1 MANIEM
7 LLEDAQ
13 CKISELVPVT
23 QGDYTVKVMVHD
35 HTFLYSNAVILH
47 YRVVIGKPIQYE
59 ADTYFQ
65 CLESFDFP
73 VHTEHVFQFYE
84 QIKQLLVNGQYKEDM
99 ELNKNLSW
107 SDYEMLV
114 VDQKSLFV
122 DSHYRYLDIMLEAF
136 WKEVFGKTASELFCG
151 GIVSAHGDK
160 ARSYERAWEKAG
172 INKYR
177 GSLLF
182 LLTYTKAIEDTPKH
196 MSEEWVINNYLKYLP
211 ALEKVETMV
220 LEQIQQKLT
229 TVITQIT

>member
-1 MANIEM
+1 MANIEILM
-7 LLEDAQ
+7 EDAQ
-13 CKISELVPVT
+13 SKISELVPVT
-23 QGDYTVKVMVHD
+23 YGDYTVKVLVHD
-35 HTFLYSNAVILH
+35 HTFLYSNTVILH
-47 YRVVIGKPIQYE
+47 YRVVIGKPIEYE

-84 QIKQLLVNGQYKEDM
+84 QITQLLTNGQYKEDM
-99 ELNKNLSW
+99 ELNRILSW

-114 VDQKSLFV
+114 IDQQSLFV
-122 DSHYRYLDIMLEAF
+122 DSHYRYLDIMLQDF
-136 WKEVFGKTASELFCG
+136 WKEVFGKTANEMFCG

-160 ARSYERAWEKAG
+160 ARGYERAWEKAG

-182 LLTYTKAIEDTPKH
+182 LLTYTKAMGETPKH
-196 MSEEWVINNYLKYLP
+196 MSKEWVINNYLKYLP

-220 LEQIQQKLT
+220 LEQIQHKLT
-229 TVITQIT
+229 TAITQIT